1 MEVHALNVRL
11 LPISKKVLA
20 KLVLK
25 TASHV
30 LLAIHALNAWI
41 TMLFLRIN
49 ASYAAK
55 LSQTVQYAHLI
66 KYVPLAQNHTLR
78 VKANALVAL
87 PLSATAIS
95 AMKYQDAPAAKVIT
109 S

>member
-1 MEVHALNVRL
+1 MEVYALNVRL

-25 TASHV
+25 TASYV
-30 LLAIHALNAWI
+30 LLANHAINAWI
-41 TMLFLRIN
+41 TMLLLRIN

-55 LSQTVQYAHLI
+55 LSQTVQYVHLI
-66 KYVPLAQNHTLR
+66 KYAQLAQNLILR
-78 VKANALVAL
+78 RTGNARVV
-87 PLSATAIS
+87 PPFSATAIS
-95 AMKYQDAPAAKVIT
+95 AINRHAKVVKVIT

>member
-30 LLAIHALNAWI
+30 LLAIHAINAWI
-41 TMLFLRIN
+41 TMLFLKIN

-55 LSQTVQYAHLI
+55 LSKTVQYAHLI
-66 KYVPLAQNHTLR
+66 KYAPLVQSPTSRA
-78 VKANALVAL
+78 KANA
-87 PLSATAIS
+87 
-95 AMKYQDAPAAKVIT
+95 
-109 S
+109 

>member
-1 MEVHALNVRL
+1 MEVHALNVQL

-30 LLAIHALNAWI
+30 LLANHVLNAWI
-41 TMLFLRIN
+41 TMLLLRIN

-66 KYVPLAQNHTLR
+66 RYVQLVQNPTSQR
-78 VKANALVAL
+78 KANA
-87 PLSATAIS
+87 
-95 AMKYQDAPAAKVIT
+95 
-109 S
+109 